1 MTYKAVFFDIDGTL
15 VNEEKEIPQ
24 DTIEAIAQL
33 KESGIDVFIATGRA
47 PYYFQHYAKPL
58 GIDSFVSFNGSY
70 VVYKG
75 KVVHEHP
82 IPKKTLE
89 LLESTALA
97 NNHPIVMQGA
107 EAGYSNYEEHP
118 FVAESFHDLRVEVPG
133 YRSSYWKEAK
143 VYQALLYCEAH
154 EESLYTS
161 AEAPFGNLNFVRW
174 HRVAMDVIPGGG
186 SKAKGIEA
194 VLKHLGITPAEAV
207 AFGDGLNDKEML
219 SYVGLGIAMGNAH
232 EEVKPLADFVTKHV
246 NEGGIRHGLRHAG
259 LI

>member
-24 DTIEAIAQL
+24 DTIDAIHLL
-33 KESGIDVFIATGRA
+33 KKNGIDVFIATGRA
-47 PYYFQHYAKPL
+47 PYYFEHYARQL
-58 GIDSFVSFNGSY
+58 GVDSFVSFNGSY
-70 VVYKG
+70 VVYQG
-75 KVVHEHP
+75 KAVYEHP
-82 IPKKTLE
+82 ISEKTLE
-89 LLESTALA
+89 LLENTALA
-97 NNHPIVMQGA
+97 HNHPIVMQGA
-107 EAGYSNYEEHP
+107 EAGFANHEEHP
-118 FVAESFHDLRVEVPG
+118 YVAESFYDLRVEVPG

-154 EESLYTS
+154 EEELYTS
-161 AEAPFGNLNFVRW
+161 AEAPFSDVSFVRW

-194 VLKHLGITPAEAV
+194 VLKHLGITAEEAV

-219 SYVGLGIAMGNAH
+219 SYVGLGIAMDNAH
-232 EEVKPLADFVTKHV
+232 EEVKPLADYVTRHV
-246 NEGGIRHGLRHAG
+246 NDGGIRHGLEYAG